1 MYHGKQYLCSMT
13 DEMTTAGVAQM
24 LRPRPDDAHKGTMG
38 HALLVA
44 GSAGVGGCAVLA
56 AESCLRAG
64 VGKLTVCTPE
74 CNRLLVQTTV
84 PEAVLRTCPGQEAHA
99 PALDARDY
107 SQWQAVGV
115 GPGIGLGA
123 EALLHGVLSASGA
136 LPLVVDAD
144 ALRLLSTHHDWLNL
158 LGGRAV
164 LTPHGGEMLA
174 LARGLL
180 SCGCDSHDSAVL
192 LRVARQLACEAGVWV
207 VLKGHPT
214 QVCHPDGHVTLCPRG
229 NAGMATAGAGDVLTG
244 IITGLLAQGYSPG
257 DAAVLG
263 VWLHATAGDCA
274 ASHLGQEAMLARDIT
289 AHLCDAW
296 SELHMAPLLSSKE
309 PGRSKSTQSPHGHK
323 PATPQNRGAAQSRKT
338 ASP

>member
-1 MYHGKQYLCSMT
+1 MAIFLLTSARMYNGKQYLCSMT
-13 DEMTTAGVAQM
+13 GEMTAACVAQM
-24 LRPRPDDAHKGTMG
+24 LRPRPGDAHKGTMG

-74 CNRLLVQTTV
+74 CNRLLLQLAV
-84 PEAVLRTCPGQEAHA
+84 PEAVLGTLPHRGVNA
-99 PALDARDY
+99 PSPDARDY
-107 SQWQAVGV
+107 SQWQAVGI
-115 GPGIGLGA
+115 GPGIGLDA
-123 EALLHGVLSASGA
+123 DALLHSVLAQSAG

-144 ALRLLSTHHDWLNL
+144 ALRILSARPEWMGLLR
-158 LGGRAV
+158 GRAV

-180 SCGCDSHDSAVL
+180 SCGCDSRDGAVL
-192 LRVARQLACEAGVWV
+192 LRAARQLACEAGVWV

-214 QVCHPDGHVTLCPRG
+214 HVCHPGGQVAICPRG

-244 IITGLLAQGYSPG
+244 IITGLLAQGYTPG

-263 VWLHATAGDCA
+263 VWLHASAGDCA
-274 ASHLGQEAMLARDIT
+274 ASRLGQEAMLARDIT
-289 AHLCDAW
+289 AHLYDAW
-296 SELHMAPLLSSKE
+296 SELHAAA
-309 PGRSKSTQSPHGHK
+309 SPPWPQVRAATSPAK
-323 PATPQNRGAAQSRKT
+323 PA
-338 ASP
+338 